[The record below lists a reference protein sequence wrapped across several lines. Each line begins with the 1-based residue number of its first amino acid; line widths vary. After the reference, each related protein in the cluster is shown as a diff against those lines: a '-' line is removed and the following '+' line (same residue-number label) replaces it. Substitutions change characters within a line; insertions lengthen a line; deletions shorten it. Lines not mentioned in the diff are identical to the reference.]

1 MDNNR
6 DTNYR
11 ALRTRDK
18 RFDGKFFT
26 GVLTTGIFCRPI
38 CPARTPKKE
47 NCQFFP
53 TAAAAM
59 AAGLRPCLRCRPE
72 SAPGSPAWNG
82 VATTVTR
89 ALKLIDEGVLDEVSV
104 QGLAERLGVSAR
116 HLGRLFSQH
125 LGASPLSVAS
135 SQRILLAKKLIS
147 ETDLPFNKIA
157 ILSGFNSVR
166 RFNDALKKTYQR
178 TPGQLRRNASS
189 APAETGSINIK
200 LAYRPPYDWNQI
212 SGFLQTR
219 AIPGVEEVGSW
230 GYRRSIRL
238 GGNPS
243 IFEAI
248 PDTTS
253 EQLKVRFNFNGV
265 GSLQSA
271 VNKIRA
277 LFDLDV
283 DCEPIHRQFN
293 ADPILAKHVK
303 KNPGLR
309 VPGAWDVFE
318 LSVRAILGQQI
329 SVAAAC
335 TFAGRLVQE
344 LGHPLKVSA
353 HSSITHLFPQPE
365 ELANADLTVIGLPQK
380 RAESITG
387 LARGFA
393 NTMTKID
400 SAKNLEEVEQVLC
413 QLPGVG
419 PWTAQYIAMRALGY
433 PDAFP
438 VGDLGLI
445 RSLKTLNPKA
455 DSNTLSNHAEHWRPW
470 RAYAAM
476 HLWTGAT

>member
-1 MDNNR
+1 MENNR
-6 DTNYR
+6 ETYYR

-26 GVLTTGIFCRPI
+26 GVITTGIFCRPI
-38 CPARTPKKE
+38 CPARTPKKQ
-47 NCQFFP
+47 NCHFYP
-53 TAAAAM
+53 TAATAM

-72 SAPGSPAWNG
+72 AAPGSPAWNG
-82 VATTVTR
+82 VATTVAR
-89 ALKLIDEGVLDEVSV
+89 ALRLIDDGVLDDISV
-104 QGLAERLGVSAR
+104 HGLAERLGVSTR
-116 HLGRLFSQH
+116 HLRRLFAQH
-125 LGASPLSVAS
+125 LGASPFSVAS

-147 ETDLPFNKIA
+147 ETDLPLSQIA
-157 ILSGFNSVR
+157 IHSGFNSVR

-178 TPGQLRRNASS
+178 TPSQLRRNASS
-189 APAETGSINIK
+189 APTEIDSINIK
-200 LAYRPPYDWNQI
+200 LAYRPPYDWKQI
-212 SGFLQTR
+212 SSFLQTR
-219 AIPGVEEVGSW
+219 AIPGVEEVGPW

-238 GGNPS
+238 GGKPS
-243 IFEAI
+243 IVEAI

-253 EQLKVRFNFNGV
+253 DQLKVKFTLNDV

-283 DCEPIHRQFN
+283 DCEPIQRQFS
-293 ADPILAKHVK
+293 ADPILAKHIK
-303 KNPGLR
+303 RHPGLR

-329 SVAAAC
+329 SVAAAS
-335 TFAGRLVQE
+335 TFAGRLVHKF
-344 LGHPLKVSA
+344 GHPLTASV
-353 HSSITHLFPQPE
+353 HTSITHLFPLPE
-365 ELANADLTVIGLPQK
+365 ELANEDLTVIGLPRK
-380 RAESITG
+380 RAKSITG
-387 LARGFA
+387 LARGFP
-393 NTMTKID
+393 NTMIKID
-400 SAKNLEEVEQVLC
+400 SAKNLGEVEQVLC

-445 RSLKTLNPKA
+445 RSLKMLNPKA
-455 DSNTLSNHAEHWRPW
+455 DSNALSKHAECWRPW

>member
-1 MDNNR
+1 METDR
-6 DTNYR
+6 ETYYR
-11 ALRTRDK
+11 VLCTRDK

-38 CPARTPKKE
+38 CPARTPKKQ
-47 NCQFFP
+47 NCQFYP

-72 SAPGSPAWNG
+72 AAPGSPAWNG
-82 VATTVTR
+82 VATTVAR
-89 ALKLIDEGVLDEVSV
+89 ALKLIDDGVLDDMGIH
-104 QGLAERLGVSAR
+104 GLAERLGVSTR
-116 HLGRLFSQH
+116 HLRRLFAQH
-125 LGASPLSVAS
+125 LGASPSSVAS

-147 ETDLPFNKIA
+147 ETNLPLSQIA
-157 ILSGFNSVR
+157 IHSGFNSVR
-166 RFNDALKKTYQR
+166 RFNDAIKKTYQR
-178 TPGQLRRNASS
+178 TPSQLRRNALS
-189 APAETGSINIK
+189 APNEIDSINIK
-200 LAYRPPYDWNQI
+200 LAYRPPYDWNQV

-219 AIPGVEEVGSW
+219 AIPGVEEVGPW

-238 GGNPS
+238 GGKPS
-243 IFEAI
+243 IVEAI
-248 PDTTS
+248 PDIAS
-253 EQLKVRFNFNGV
+253 DQLKVKFTFNDV

-283 DCEPIHRQFN
+283 DCEPIHQQFST
-293 ADPILAKHVK
+293 DPVLAKLVK

-329 SVAAAC
+329 SVAAAS
-335 TFAGRLVQE
+335 TFAGRLVKKF
-344 LGHPLKVSA
+344 GHPLKFSA
-353 HSSITHLFPQPE
+353 HTSITHLFPLPE
-365 ELANADLTVIGLPQK
+365 ELANEDLTVIGLPRK

-387 LARGFA
+387 LARGFP
-393 NTMTKID
+393 NTMIKID

-445 RSLKTLNPKA
+445 RSLKALNPKA
-455 DSNTLSNHAEHWRPW
+455 DSNALSKHAERWRPW

>member
-1 MDNNR
+1 MENSR
-6 DTNYR
+6 ETYYR
-11 ALRTRDK
+11 ALQTRDK

-38 CPARTPKKE
+38 CPARTPKKQ
-47 NCQFFP
+47 NCQFYP

-59 AAGLRPCLRCRPE
+59 DAGLRPCLRCRPE
-72 SAPGSPAWNG
+72 AAPGSPAWNG
-82 VATTVTR
+82 VATTVAR
-89 ALKLIDEGVLDEVSV
+89 ALRLIDDGVLDEMGVH
-104 QGLAERLGVSAR
+104 GLAERLGVSTR
-116 HLGRLFSQH
+116 HLSRLFAEH
-125 LGASPLSVAS
+125 LGASPFSVAR

-147 ETDLPFNKIA
+147 ETDLPLSQIA
-157 ILSGFNSVR
+157 IHSGFNSVR
-166 RFNDALKKTYQR
+166 RFNDALKKTYRR
-178 TPGQLRRNASS
+178 TPSELRRNASA
-189 APAETGSINIK
+189 APTEIDSIKIK
-200 LAYRPPYDWNQI
+200 LAYRPPYAWNQV

-219 AIPGVEEVGSW
+219 AIPGVEEVGPW

-238 GGNPS
+238 GGKPS
-243 IFEAI
+243 IVEAI

-253 EQLKVRFNFNGV
+253 DQLKVKFTLNDV

-271 VNKIRA
+271 VNKIRV

-283 DCEPIHRQFN
+283 DCEPIHQQFS
-293 ADPILAKHVK
+293 ADPILVKHVK

-329 SVAAAC
+329 SVAAAS
-335 TFAGRLVQE
+335 TFAGRLVQKF
-344 LGHPLKVSA
+344 GHPLKVSVPT
-353 HSSITHLFPQPE
+353 STTHLFPLPE
-365 ELANADLTVIGLPQK
+365 ELANEDLTVIGLPRK

-387 LARGFA
+387 LARGFP
-393 NTMTKID
+393 NTMIKID
-400 SAKNLEEVEQVLC
+400 RARSLEEVEQVLC
-413 QLPGVG
+413 QLPGIG

-445 RSLKTLNPKA
+445 RSLKALNPKA
-455 DSNTLSNHAEHWRPW
+455 DSNALSKHAEHWRPW